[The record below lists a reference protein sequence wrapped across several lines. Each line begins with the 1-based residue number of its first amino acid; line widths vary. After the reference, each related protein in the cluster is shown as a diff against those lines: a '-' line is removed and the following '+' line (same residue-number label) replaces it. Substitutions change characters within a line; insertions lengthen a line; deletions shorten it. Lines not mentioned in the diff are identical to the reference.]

1 LARWLED
8 IFQVAE
14 PEVDTRNIKIGD
26 LLCQVGI
33 LTSGDLTEAIQI
45 AKRMG
50 VPIGRVLV
58 MSGCVSETTLQ
69 ASLEA
74 QSMVRDNLVDLD
86 TALKAM
92 DIVNKQKKS
101 FKEALD
107 SCNWTP
113 RKASAGNKLGDLL
126 IDSSIVTPQQLERAL
141 ESSFQSG
148 MPLGGTLVLQGVL
161 SAQLLPTLLHVQ
173 EKVRDD
179 KMTRDEAVEQ
189 IKTAVMYWAKATS
202 KSEAEEL
209 ASAKQAQ
216 SEMAPPAAGTAS
228 TSSVKGGAKPAAR
241 PQPTQ
246 PIAADLPTHV
256 GWIPLRNATAGS
268 DSEVSL
274 IQLLKL
280 SGYCSPEAMEQAVDR
295 IFTDSQVAAQLLQS
309 IGFIDAPTLN
319 VYTTCQSLI
328 SRGVL
333 KVDQAIYVLN
343 SVRYRS
349 ISLENALAELGVTG
363 VTQT

>member
-1 LARWLED
+1 M
-8 IFQVAE
+8 AE
-14 PEVDTRNIKIGD
+14 SEIDSRNIKIGD
-26 LLCQVGI
+26 LLCEVGI
-33 LTSGDLTEAIQI
+33 LTTGDLTEAIQI

-58 MSGCVSETTLQ
+58 MSGCVAEATLQ
-69 ASLEA
+69 AALEA
-74 QSMVRDNLVDLD
+74 QSMIRDNLVDLE

-107 SCNWTP
+107 NCNWTP
-113 RKASAGNKLGDLL
+113 RRDSAGNKLGDLL
-126 IDSSIVTPQQLERAL
+126 IDSSIVTPQQLEKAL

-173 EKVRDD
+173 EKVRDE

-189 IKTAVMYWAKATS
+189 IKTAVMYWARATTR
-202 KSEAEEL
+202 SEAEEL
-209 ASAKQAQ
+209 ASAQQAQ
-216 SEMAPPAAGTAS
+216 AAMAPPASGTAS
-228 TSSVKGGAKPAAR
+228 TSSVKSGPPSKAAKAQPA
-241 PQPTQ
+241 PSQ
-246 PIAADLPTHV
+246 PIASDLPTHV
-256 GWIPLRNATAGS
+256 GWIPLRGATAGS
-268 DSEVSL
+268 DTGVSL

-280 SGYCSPEAMEQAVDR
+280 SGYCSPEAMEQAIDR
-295 IFTDSQVAAQLLQS
+295 IFTDSQVAAQMLQS
-309 IGFIDAPTLN
+309 VGFIDAPTLE

-328 SRGVL
+328 ARGVL

-349 ISLENALAELGVTG
+349 ISLENALAELGVSG
-363 VTQT
+363 VTQS